1 MRSRDG
7 NSTFLRSICALIF
20 CFSYLSGDEYIIS
33 YRYAV
38 EDATLLNDSLDIS
51 KAMTPCRGHHVG
63 SPLYLPLS
71 NDTKDLKKII
81 LSHDDEFF
89 TYINTL
95 SLHVRNFDS
104 LSNGM
109 SSSLTT
115 VTLKPTCFTVEF
127 NDNLVRMA
135 PFKE

>member
-7 NSTFLRSICALIF
+7 NRSLLFSICSLIF
-20 CFSYLSGDEYIIS
+20 CFCNLNGDEYIIS

-38 EDATLLNDSLDIS
+38 QDATLLNDSLDIS
-51 KAMTPCRGHHVG
+51 KAMTPCVGHHLG
-63 SPLYLPLS
+63 PSLFLS
-71 NDTKDLKKII
+71 LSENTKDLKKII

-89 TYINTL
+89 TYVNAFG
-95 SLHVRNFDS
+95 LHVRNFDS
-104 LSNGM
+104 LSNGT

-127 NDNLVRMA
+127 NDNLVKIS

>member
-7 NSTFLRSICALIF
+7 NSTFLRSICSLIF
-20 CFSYLSGDEYIIS
+20 CISCLSGDEYIIS

-51 KAMTPCRGHHVG
+51 KVMTPCRGHHVG
-63 SPLYLPLS
+63 SPLFLPLPD
-71 NDTKDLKKII
+71 DTKNLKTTL

-89 TYINTL
+89 AYINTL
-95 SLHVRNFDS
+95 GLHVRNFDS

-109 SSSLTT
+109 SNSLTT

-127 NDNLVRMA
+127 NDNLVKIT